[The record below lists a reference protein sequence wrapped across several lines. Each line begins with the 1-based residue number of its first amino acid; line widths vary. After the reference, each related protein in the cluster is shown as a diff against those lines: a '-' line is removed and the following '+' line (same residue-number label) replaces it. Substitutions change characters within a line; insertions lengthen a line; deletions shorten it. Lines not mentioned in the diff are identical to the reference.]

1 MYQVLYRKWRPKV
14 FSDVVG
20 QDHITSTLKN
30 QISKQRH
37 SHAYLF
43 TGSRGTGKTTCAKIL
58 AKAVNCLHPVN
69 GDPCGECEVCK
80 KIENGTIMDVIEI
93 DAASNNGVDNIR
105 DIRQESNF
113 APASCKYR
121 VYIIDEVHMLSSG
134 AFNALLKTLEE
145 PPEHV
150 KFILATTEIHKLPA
164 TILSRCQKFDFIRIP
179 TEDMVSRMM
188 YIAEQENVTL
198 DEDAAVLISRLS
210 DGGMRD
216 ALSLL
221 DQCFSLGER
230 VTVDVVSRAAGLTG
244 KDYLFSL
251 ADALCSADSAK
262 SMEILDALHNS
273 SCDMERLCSELIN
286 HYRSL
291 MVIKTVKSAADI
303 LVCTKDEFDR
313 TKEQSEKYS
322 LENIL
327 CSIDLLQDALANM
340 KKGVNKRIEMEMAVI
355 KLSNPTLSNDNSA
368 LLKRISVLENMIK
381 SGNFSTVVAAEN
393 KAGVQKPS
401 DVPGS
406 DNRTSAQGLPAE
418 NEGEAS
424 TEKMQ
429 TPSVPQENAEDNE
442 SANHMPFVQWAE
454 VVEEIRKTN
463 MPLWG
468 VLDSSKAYIHDD
480 FILVDCQYPTFG
492 ALIRQGSNAGD
503 VKKAIMAVT
512 GRKYRLGIYKNKQSE
527 DTKKS
532 NDPLDNLI
540 AQMRKNEI
548 NLEVNE

>member
-30 QISKQRH
+30 QIIKQRH

-58 AKAVNCLHPVN
+58 AKAVNCLNPVN

-113 APASCKYR
+113 SPVSCKYR

-164 TILSRCQKFDFIRIP
+164 TILSRCQRFDFRRIP
-179 TEDMVSRMM
+179 TEDMVSRML
-188 YIAEQENVTL
+188 YIAEKENVTL

-221 DQCFSLGER
+221 DQCFSLGEK
-230 VTVDVVSRAAGLTG
+230 VTTEVVSRAAGLTG
-244 KDYLFSL
+244 KEYLFSL
-251 ADALCSADSAK
+251 ADALCSQDCAK
-262 SMEILDALHNS
+262 SMEILSELHNS

-291 MVIKTVKSAADI
+291 MVVKTVKSAADI
-303 LVCTKDEFDR
+303 LVCTKEEFER

-327 CSIDLLQDALANM
+327 CSIDMLQDALANM
-340 KKGVNKRIEMEMAVI
+340 KKGVNKRIEMEMTVI
-355 KLSNPTLSNDNSA
+355 KLSNPAVASDNTA
-368 LLKRISVLENMIK
+368 LLKRISNLENMLK
-381 SGNFSTVVAAEN
+381 SGNFTNVSTAENNAGTKKVSTVPTPDS
-393 KAGVQKPS
+393 K
-401 DVPGS
+401 
-406 DNRTSAQGLPAE
+406 TSAQDKPAE
-418 NEGEAS
+418 NGEEVPKKKAPV
-424 TEKMQ
+424 Q
-429 TPSVPQENAEDNE
+429 NAPQENAEDAE
-442 SANHMPFVQWAE
+442 EKNHTPFVQWAE

-480 FILVDCQYPTFG
+480 FVLVDCQYPTFG
-492 ALIRQGSNAGD
+492 ALIRQGTNAND
-503 VKKAIMAVT
+503 VKRAIMAVT

-527 DTKKS
+527 EPKKG
-532 NDPLDNLI
+532 NDPLDDLI

-548 NLEVNE
+548 KLKVDE